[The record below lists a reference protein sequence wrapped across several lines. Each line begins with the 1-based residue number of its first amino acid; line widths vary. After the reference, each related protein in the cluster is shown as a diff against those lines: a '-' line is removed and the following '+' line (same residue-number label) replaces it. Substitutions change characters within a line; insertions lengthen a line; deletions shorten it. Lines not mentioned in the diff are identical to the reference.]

1 MSLVLCGVLSMCVIG
16 ADPAASVVEP
26 KLAEG
31 VQLHYQGTVA
41 QADRDPAAR
50 TASKTF
56 DVTLLVTSHGADST
70 DYYWLIDERGQ
81 GAFSWTERFGRW
93 TQTAEGTGGD
103 RQGPALL
110 YDYGAGK
117 HVIAL
122 SGPRFTLPEGAEVG
136 KKWTKNGVDFEIT
149 KQQTLEGRGAW
160 VVESRNQFGP
170 IARVWVDQATELVLQ
185 QEERVFMNQ
194 GTEYRLAVK
203 LIDVDVVDAGEFKT
217 RSDGYG
223 ALVGLRGKL
232 KRPARTTE
240 EQLSA
245 EQLKLLESHLPAA
258 KTAVAD
264 AALAR
269 IVGSAERDL
278 KQQTGRNEALDQ
290 LVAKQL
296 GRKVEPFNLDGLDG
310 AKLSET
316 DLSERVTVLHLWDYR
331 DEPLKEP
338 YGQVGYLEFLYA
350 KHRDAGLKVVG
361 IAIDGR
367 FQSPATTKQAAA
379 GVRKLKTFMN
389 LSYPILFDG
398 GDFIRQFGDPRLVG
412 GQLPLF
418 IVVGPKGE
426 IAHYKVGHYSLDR
439 DAGLKELDA
448 EVKKLLKPAE
458 K

>member
-1 MSLVLCGVLSMCVIG
+1 MSLLLYGVLSVLTVG
-16 ADPAASVVEP
+16 AEAEP
-26 KLAEG
+26 KLAEA

-41 QADRDPAAR
+41 QADRDPTAR
-50 TASKTF
+50 TATKTF
-56 DVTLLVTSHGADST
+56 DLMLLVMSHSPTST
-70 DYYWLIDERGQ
+70 DYYWLLDERGN
-81 GAFSWTERFGRW
+81 GSFSWTEHFGRW
-93 TQTAEGTGGD
+93 SQSADGAGPD
-103 RQGPALL
+103 KQGPALL
-110 YDYGAGK
+110 YDYGGGK

-122 SGPRFTLPEGAEVG
+122 SAPRFVLADGAEVG
-136 KKWTKNGVDFEIT
+136 TKWNRDDIDYEIAKT
-149 KQQTLEGRGAW
+149 QAIDGRTAW

-170 IARVWVDQATELVLQ
+170 IARIWVDQATQLVLQ

-194 GTEYRLAVK
+194 GTEYRLALK
-203 LIDVDVVDAGEFKT
+203 LADVDEVEAAEFRT
-217 RSDGYG
+217 RSDAYA

-232 KRPARTTE
+232 KRPARATE
-240 EQLSA
+240 EQLTA
-245 EQLKLLESHLPAA
+245 EQLKLLGTHLPAA
-258 KTAVAD
+258 KTLVAD

-278 KQQTGRNEALDQ
+278 KQQTGRNQALDE

-296 GRKVEPFNLDGLDG
+296 GRKVDAFRLTGLDG
-310 AKLSET
+310 ATLSEV
-316 DLSERVTVLHLWDYR
+316 DLDDKVTVLHFWDYR

-350 KHRDAGLKVVG
+350 KHREAGLKVVG
-361 IAIDGR
+361 VAVDGR
-367 FQSPATTKQAAA
+367 FQQPASTKLAAS
-379 GVRKLKTFMN
+379 GVRKLKSFMN

-418 IVVGPKGE
+418 VVVGPKGE

-448 EVKKLLKPAE
+448 AVTKLLKPDS